1 MMNAQMADTLIE
13 ANQNSASAKN
23 RTDKAFKV
31 KMRMMHAALHTH
43 VGMFGNQR
51 CMSRPAAVNSE
62 PSATVQVSQYWIA
75 ITKPVPAGADE
86 LFGIHVEGA
95 GHRHGHGQFAECE
108 HDQIDDERADA
119 VCQDCAD
126 GARLLNGVAGTQ
138 EQAGADYAA

>member
-1 MMNAQMADTLIE
+1 MHEQAGGGEFGAERHRQGEPILDRDHE
-13 ANQNSASAKN
+13 A
-23 RTDKAFKV
+23 
-31 KMRMMHAALHTH
+31 
-43 VGMFGNQR
+43 G
-51 CMSRPAAVNSE
+51 
-62 PSATVQVSQYWIA
+62 
-75 ITKPVPAGADE
+75 AGADE

-126 GARLLNGVAGTQ
+126 GARLLNGVAGAQ